1 MSRLVKTLTD
11 GGFTVIEGKDAVLIA
26 IEGVSDASGERCS
39 GYGVFPGGRKCK
51 GCEDCN
57 K

>member
-1 MSRLVKTLTD
+1 MSELTKTLTD